1 MALACVLTVNAQEN
15 SSYNR
20 ISVGYNGLMT
30 SYSGYGM
37 SVSADTYSGL
47 NAQYIHG
54 FSLRESLPAYIE
66 TGLGLNWGTGSIET
80 DWEFGSASLDLNILS
95 LYIPV
100 NFA

>member
-54 FSLRESLPAYIE
+54 FSLSESLPAYIE